1 MFRLLAIFQSF
12 SNTDQLFE
20 FLTVRV
26 FIGKISLNGEAF
38 LYVCVCDVC
47 GILHA
52 NVEGIVDSEAWI
64 IQLFKIA
71 P

>member
-1 MFRLLAIFQSF
+1 M
-12 SNTDQLFE
+12 
-20 FLTVRV
+20 
-26 FIGKISLNGEAF
+26 
-38 LYVCVCDVC
+38 YVCVC

-52 NVEGIVDSEAWI
+52 NVEGIVDIEAWI